1 MDGLCGRI
9 TVRFWS
15 SFSEM
20 TSDGNP
26 ETTTSIGLLHL
37 IDVLGLSW
45 FVFSTMLVE
54 LGIDWTFVLL
64 FFLLYLLWTKLE
76 GIKVFYIFKKLLRIF
91 AVNFFLHKILNQN
104 MGYRKSRLQAARS
117 LTALSAV
124 LFELQMIRIQYI
136 YW

>member
-1 MDGLCGRI
+1 
-9 TVRFWS
+9 
-15 SFSEM
+15 
-20 TSDGNP
+20 
-26 ETTTSIGLLHL
+26 
-37 IDVLGLSW
+37 
-45 FVFSTMLVE
+45 MLVE

-136 YW
+136 Y